1 MDKLVEWLIWEV
13 LYMQAYAPAFRLN
26 MTHLEERLAIYI
38 VQFSHHQCLIVCV
51 CVCWCVC
58 VCVVVCAC
66 VCAGVCV
73 WGGGSFSGRPRLRPR
88 AGLSRVSEREDQEQ
102 GSVEYLRGK

>member
-38 VQFSHHQCLIVCV
+38 VEFSHHQCLIVCV
-51 CVCWCVC
+51 CVCSMIVMYNSSV
-58 VCVVVCAC
+58 VCVV
-66 VCAGVCV
+66 
-73 WGGGSFSGRPRLRPR
+73 
-88 AGLSRVSEREDQEQ
+88 
-102 GSVEYLRGK
+102 